1 MNLQINKILV
11 PVDFSDYS
19 RPALLYSSELAEV
32 FGAELILI
40 HIIEPVI
47 YPPDFSMGQIAL
59 PPFTIDIDTAATEEL
74 EKLIKNELPGTIK
87 AKILVRTGK
96 PFVEIVDAAAE
107 ENIDLIIISSHGR
120 TGVEHILFGSTA
132 DKVVQKAPCPVLT
145 LRAPFKGFNY
155 KEVKKKNN
163 N

>member
-59 PPFTIDIDTAATEEL
+59 PPLTIDIDTAATEEL
-74 EKLIKNELPGTIK
+74 EKLIKTELPGTIK
-87 AKILVRTGK
+87 TKILVRTGK

-107 ENIDLIIISSHGR
+107 ENVDLIIISSHGR

-132 DKVVQKAPCPVLT
+132 DKVVQKSPCPVLT
-145 LRAPFKGFNY
+145 LRYPVKGFKY
-155 KEVKKKNN
+155 RETKK
-163 N
+163 